1 MRVLVLNWFDWTHP
15 LWGGAEVYLR
25 ETCTRLV
32 QRGHDVT
39 LIASVYDGSA
49 PDQILDGV
57 RVLRRGRFWTYHL
70 ELPWHVGRVTRNET
84 GEPTDQVWDVV
95 LEYTNKVP
103 LLSPMW
109 APAPVVAMA
118 HHLWGTSIF
127 TESPWPIAVVVWASE
142 FILPVAYRKIP
153 WVAVSESTS
162 TDLVAYGIPRS
173 CIAIATNGVEHHAG
187 FAVPVEASTTGHEGP
202 LRVVWVGRMRRYKR
216 VDVLL
221 RAFALLIVQIPNVQL
236 DVIGDGPEAGSL
248 ADLAKGLN
256 LGPSSVAFHGPVDE
270 TTKWELLT
278 KASVLVQPSMKEG
291 WGRTVLEAGI
301 IGVPSVA
308 SDVPGLRDAV
318 IHDRTGLLVPAGDV
332 ECLVDALI
340 LLLGDPL
347 LRQRLGQE
355 ARRFAESHTWDRAAD
370 VLERVLSDASTASKS
385 LSSDVGWVQPT
396 GLVVGG
402 AEVHSAD
409 SNFGGDTAGHGDVSL
424 EMTGG
429 PATGLPL
436 AQVENGSE
444 PIVGVSLHTLRI
456 PSSSRPLTARLQKY
470 SEMAIRFEAWYSAP
484 AAIAVVWAIDQSL
497 SDALHL
503 DMLLGPLLYMLRT
516 DRWQS
521 LVILLLLLAVP
532 WLSRMV
538 KTGAPLVRTGLEA
551 PVLLW
556 LIGAQIGF
564 YRAGYGPG
572 AQARMLGIVG
582 AVILFYLAWH
592 TGKST
597 LFRERWLAAL
607 VYASL
612 IGAFL
617 TLSWLQFVLADG
629 PLVAVLGPVLH
640 FGATYSLQSPFHMAF
655 FTVAQRIL
663 VHPNALA
670 DLFIVALLGSF
681 GLSVGLRK
689 GAIART
695 VWVSLVVLCSVALL
709 ATAARTGIVA
719 ALFGL
724 LPPAWVVL
732 SRRVRPVLL
741 VVPLLVFG
749 GLGFLLPADKG
760 SVFFDGD
767 GASLGTQVVS
777 RLRVWSGYWELI
789 RLFPATG
796 VGLGLWAVA
805 GSYSQMFGLDLYF
818 ADPHAHNWLIQGY
831 LELTGIG
838 LTGFAILMGAPVTA
852 WIVRRF
858 APARLEGNCNDVGVA
873 SSVGIIV
880 ALLFHNLFEGNLST
894 NVVTALIACA
904 AGCALGGSIDNPQP
918 AFSGIGASRSLWV
931 VTAVVSV
938 VGMATVLLPPAY
950 SPGLYIR

>member
-32 QRGHDVT
+32 KRGHEVT
-39 LIASVYDGSA
+39 LIASVYEGSV
-49 PDQILDGV
+49 PDQIIDGV
-57 RVLRRGRFWTYHL
+57 RVLRRGRFWTYHI
-70 ELPWHVGRVTRNET
+70 ELPWHVAWLQRNEAAAAT
-84 GEPTDQVWDVV
+84 HCTWDVV

-103 LLSPMW
+103 LLSPVW

-127 TESPWPIAVVVWASE
+127 SESPWPIAVAVWASE
-142 FILPVAYRKIP
+142 FFLPVAYSKIP

-162 TDLVAYGIPRS
+162 ADLVAHGIPRS
-173 CIAIATNGVEHHAG
+173 CIAIATNGVDRQAG
-187 FAVPVEASTTGHEGP
+187 FDASSAASISGVEGP
-202 LRVVWVGRMRRYKR
+202 LRVVWVGRIRRYKR

-221 RAFALLIVQIPNVQL
+221 RAFAVLIARVPDVYL
-236 DVIGDGPEAGSL
+236 DVIGDGPEMGPLS
-248 ADLAKGLN
+248 DLAKSLN
-256 LGPSSVAFHGPVDE
+256 LGPSSVAFHGQVDE
-270 TTKWELLT
+270 TTKWNLLT

-301 IGVPSVA
+301 IGIPCVA

-318 IHDRTGLLVPAGDV
+318 IHDQTGLLVPAGDV

-347 LRQRLGQE
+347 LRHRLGQE

-370 VLERVLSDASTASKS
+370 VLESVLRDASTTSKS
-385 LSSDVGWVQPT
+385 HSSDFGWVQPT
-396 GLVVGG
+396 DLVVVG
-402 AEVHSAD
+402 AEVLSANPHLGRD
-409 SNFGGDTAGHGDVSL
+409 IAGPDAVSL
-424 EMTGG
+424 ELTLG
-429 PATGLPL
+429 AAADLPP
-436 AQVENGSE
+436 AQVEGGSE
-444 PIVGVSLHTLRI
+444 PIVGAILNTLHI

-470 SEMAIRFEAWYSAP
+470 SEVAIRFEAWYSAP
-484 AAIAVVWAIDQSL
+484 AAIAMVWAIDQSL
-497 SDALHL
+497 VDALHL
-503 DMLLGPLLYMLRT
+503 DLLLGPLLYVLRT

-521 LVILLLLLAVP
+521 LIVLILLLAVP
-532 WLSRMV
+532 WLSRLV
-538 KTGAPLVRTGLEA
+538 KIGVPLVRTGLEA

-564 YRAGYGPG
+564 YRAAYGPG

-582 AVILFYLAWH
+582 AVTLFYLAWH

-597 LFRERWLAAL
+597 IFRERWLAGL

-612 IGAFL
+612 ISAFL

-629 PLVAVLGPVLH
+629 PLVAALEPVLH

-655 FTVAQRIL
+655 FTVAQRML

-670 DLFIVALLGSF
+670 DLFIVALIGSF
-681 GLSVGLRK
+681 GLSVGVAK
-689 GAIART
+689 GAIPRT
-695 VWVSLVVLCSVALL
+695 FWVSLVALCSVALL
-709 ATAARTGIVA
+709 ATAARTAIVA
-719 ALFGL
+719 GLIGL

-732 SRRVRPVLL
+732 SRRVRPLLL
-741 VVPLLVFG
+741 VVPFLVFV
-749 GLGFLLPADKG
+749 GLGFLLPADKA
-760 SVFFDGD
+760 SVFLEGD
-767 GASLGTQVVS
+767 GASLSTQVLS

-789 RLFPATG
+789 RMFPATG
-796 VGLGLWAVA
+796 VGLGLWSVA
-805 GSYSQMFGLDLYF
+805 GSYSRMFGLDLYF

-838 LTGFAILMGAPVTA
+838 VTGFGLLMGAPVIA
-852 WIVRRF
+852 WLVQRF
-858 APARLEGNCNDVGVA
+858 SRARPEENRDDAGVA
-873 SSVGIIV
+873 SCVGIIV
-880 ALLFHNLFEGNLST
+880 ALLFHNCFEGNLST
-894 NVVTALIACA
+894 NVVTALITSAT
-904 AGCALGGSIDNPQP
+904 GCALSGSISNPHP
-918 AFSGIGASRSLWV
+918 GFRGIGAAGSLWV
-931 VTAVVSV
+931 ATAVVSV
-938 VGMATVLLPPAY
+938 VGIATAFLPPAY